1 MKLLFSA
8 TPAFGHVL
16 PLAPLMQAAVDAG
29 HTVGL
34 LSSAE
39 FRATIADELPP
50 EVEFLDA
57 GAMPGEFSE
66 EAARRTGAD
75 VFHPTPAVIGEIF
88 GGARVDLGIEESIS
102 RASDWQAD
110 LVVAEPF
117 DAVGPIVAARLGIE
131 WHSAGIG
138 PALPLV
144 ITEEINRATSDRYD
158 RLHLRPVAAASYI
171 DPCPPQLQEPDWSPH
186 PRVRSVQPRAHRRSV
201 DVALDLSGLDAD
213 GKPLDADGKPTVLVT
228 FGTIF
233 SDPDTLSAAVAA
245 LAATGAHVIATL
257 GSSLRHPT
265 AIQEQAARADS
276 AQVEYVPFVP
286 LGQLLDKAD
295 LVVGAGGV
303 GTILGTLA
311 HGLPMV
317 LWPQGADQPI
327 NAARAA
333 ASGTSITVD
342 SAAKIA
348 PAVAEALE
356 NSAYR
361 RRARS
366 IADEIADR
374 PQPSSVIAEMTR

>member
-1 MKLLFSA
+1 MLMKLLFSA
-8 TPAFGHVL
+8 TPAFGHIL
-16 PLAPLMQAAVDAG
+16 PLAPLMRAAVDAG

-34 LSSAE
+34 LSSAG
-39 FRATIADELPP
+39 FRAAIADELPP
-50 EVEFLDA
+50 GVEFLDA

-88 GGARVDLGIEESIS
+88 GGARVDLGVEESIE
-102 RASDWQAD
+102 RASNWHAD

-117 DAVGPIVAARLGIE
+117 DAVGPIVAARLGVA
-131 WHSAGIG
+131 WHRAGIG
-138 PALPLV
+138 PALPSV
-144 ITEEINRATSDRYD
+144 ITDEIDRAASVRYD
-158 RLHLRPVAAASYI
+158 RLRLRPVAASSYV
-171 DPCPPQLQEPDWSPH
+171 DPCPPQLQDPDWSPH
-186 PRVRSVQPRAHRRSV
+186 SPVRSARPQAHRRST

-213 GKPLDADGKPTVLVT
+213 DTPTVLVT

-245 LAATGAHVIATL
+245 VAATGARVIATV
-257 GSSLRHPT
+257 GSSLRHPS
-265 AIQEQAARADS
+265 AGQEPAARADS
-276 AQVEYVPFVP
+276 AQVTYVPFVP
-286 LGQLLDKAD
+286 LGQLLDHAD

-303 GTILGTLA
+303 GTVLGSLA

-333 ASGTSITVD
+333 ASGASITVD
-342 SAAKIA
+342 SAAGIA
-348 PAVAEALE
+348 PAVAEALKD
-356 NSAYR
+356 SAYR

-366 IADEIADR
+366 IADEIAGR